1 METETLRFGY
11 HYFKRNMAVAVL
23 AEIFS
28 ILGIFAELMLPLL
41 TGILIDFC
49 IRGGEVT
56 EESGG
61 EFHFLLTGKYGQPH
75 TMQLFF
81 TIAAVYGVLILLRLC

>member
-49 IRGGEVT
+49 IQGGKVT

-61 EFHFLLTGKYGQPH
+61 AFHFLLTGKYGQPH
-75 TMQLFF
+75 TIIFF
-81 TIAAVYGVLILLRLC
+81 FIIRMTF

>member
-11 HYFKRNMAVAVL
+11 RYFKRNMAAAVL

-41 TGILIDFC
+41 TGI
-49 IRGGEVT
+49 
-56 EESGG
+56 
-61 EFHFLLTGKYGQPH
+61 
-75 TMQLFF
+75 
-81 TIAAVYGVLILLRLC
+81 